1 MKEPMV
7 ITMAREY
14 ASGGSEIAQAVA
26 DKLGIPLYNKELIT
40 LAAKKSGLTEEAIA
54 ASENQRSGSLIYS
67 LYMMGNTMPLADQ
80 VYILQSNV
88 IKELAAEGPCVILG
102 RCGDYVLRERPN
114 VLRTFVYA
122 PLETRIQ
129 FAKSRPDAKD
139 MPDRL
144 WETQLAKHDR
154 ARASYYNYYTEN
166 RWGEAKNYDLCLN
179 ATLGREACAD
189 LIVAAARAM
198 QEATSKKEPFTMLRY
213 VKNGMLLLSVAYIVI
228 GMLLLIMPETSLLWI
243 CNIFGVVVLVTGI
256 VCLIQYAR
264 IRGTGFTA
272 PFMLV
277 GGVITAGLGIFTLAK
292 PQVVTSFL
300 PIVFGIFIV
309 VDGLSRIGTAIDLA
323 KRKGQKWWLLLLFS
337 IVSVALGVLL
347 VLHPFDAAVS
357 AVMLCGILL
366 IVEGALNLGCI
377 LYAAMELRTLDR
389 MASAAANAALGAIGD
404 ALDEAEAAERDVG
417 SDGPVVYDAESKDVS
432 EDGE

>member
-102 RCGDYVLRERPN
+102 RCGDYVLRD
-114 VLRTFVYA
+114 A

-198 QEATSKKEPFTMLRY
+198 QEADK
-213 VKNGMLLLSVAYIVI
+213 
-228 GMLLLIMPETSLLWI
+228 
-243 CNIFGVVVLVTGI
+243 
-256 VCLIQYAR
+256 
-264 IRGTGFTA
+264 
-272 PFMLV
+272 
-277 GGVITAGLGIFTLAK
+277 
-292 PQVVTSFL
+292 
-300 PIVFGIFIV
+300 
-309 VDGLSRIGTAIDLA
+309 
-323 KRKGQKWWLLLLFS
+323 
-337 IVSVALGVLL
+337 
-347 VLHPFDAAVS
+347 
-357 AVMLCGILL
+357 
-366 IVEGALNLGCI
+366 
-377 LYAAMELRTLDR
+377 
-389 MASAAANAALGAIGD
+389 
-404 ALDEAEAAERDVG
+404 
-417 SDGPVVYDAESKDVS
+417 
-432 EDGE
+432 

>member
-67 LYMMGNTMPLADQ
+67 LSKTGNTMPLADQ

-88 IKELAAEGPCVILG
+88 IKELAAKGPCVILG

-129 FAKSRPDAKD
+129 FAKSRPDAKA
-139 MPDRL
+139 PQR
-144 WETQLAKHDR
+144 AKHAR
-154 ARASYYNYYTEN
+154 ALASYYNYYTEN

-198 QEATSKKEPFTMLRY
+198 QEADK
-213 VKNGMLLLSVAYIVI
+213 
-228 GMLLLIMPETSLLWI
+228 
-243 CNIFGVVVLVTGI
+243 
-256 VCLIQYAR
+256 
-264 IRGTGFTA
+264 
-272 PFMLV
+272 
-277 GGVITAGLGIFTLAK
+277 
-292 PQVVTSFL
+292 
-300 PIVFGIFIV
+300 
-309 VDGLSRIGTAIDLA
+309 
-323 KRKGQKWWLLLLFS
+323 
-337 IVSVALGVLL
+337 
-347 VLHPFDAAVS
+347 
-357 AVMLCGILL
+357 
-366 IVEGALNLGCI
+366 
-377 LYAAMELRTLDR
+377 
-389 MASAAANAALGAIGD
+389 
-404 ALDEAEAAERDVG
+404 
-417 SDGPVVYDAESKDVS
+417 
-432 EDGE
+432 

>member
-102 RCGDYVLRERPN
+102 RCGDYVLRER
-114 VLRTFVYA
+114 
-122 PLETRIQ
+122 IQ

-198 QEATSKKEPFTMLRY
+198 QEADK
-213 VKNGMLLLSVAYIVI
+213 
-228 GMLLLIMPETSLLWI
+228 
-243 CNIFGVVVLVTGI
+243 
-256 VCLIQYAR
+256 
-264 IRGTGFTA
+264 
-272 PFMLV
+272 
-277 GGVITAGLGIFTLAK
+277 
-292 PQVVTSFL
+292 
-300 PIVFGIFIV
+300 
-309 VDGLSRIGTAIDLA
+309 
-323 KRKGQKWWLLLLFS
+323 
-337 IVSVALGVLL
+337 
-347 VLHPFDAAVS
+347 
-357 AVMLCGILL
+357 
-366 IVEGALNLGCI
+366 
-377 LYAAMELRTLDR
+377 
-389 MASAAANAALGAIGD
+389 
-404 ALDEAEAAERDVG
+404 
-417 SDGPVVYDAESKDVS
+417 
-432 EDGE
+432 